1 MKEPRRLYSGARE
14 MLAHARWRAEREF
27 PAQWDGYKLN
37 INVVGAVTMSE
48 ALIEEAG
55 KLLDHIAKE

>member
-1 MKEPRRLYSGARE
+1 LSSGARE

-27 PAQWDGYKLN
+27 PAQWGEHKLN
-37 INVVGAVTMSE
+37 IYVVGAMTMSE
-48 ALIEEAG
+48 TLVEEAG

>member
-1 MKEPRRLYSGARE
+1 MYSGARE
-14 MLAHARWRAEREF
+14 MLAPARWRAEREF

-48 ALIEEAG
+48 ALVEEAG
-55 KLLDHIAKE
+55 KLLDHIAKV

>member
-1 MKEPRRLYSGARE
+1 MYSGARE

-48 ALIEEAG
+48 ALVEETG
-55 KLLDHIAKE
+55 KILDHIAKE